1 MSFKVKTRY
10 EKMKKIIS
18 LEPLY
23 LIKNY
28 LPEPLTIILID
39 RVKKSL
45 INQFTIEGANTS
57 LECGVVPIFHE
68 INDAEVSFYV
78 DGYQWTNFEDFM
90 QIKKLILR
98 NYSNQRLDV
107 MLLRRNEELKTS

>member
-1 MSFKVKTRY
+1 
-10 EKMKKIIS
+10 MKKIIS

-28 LPEPLTIILID
+28 LPGPLTIILID
-39 RVKKSL
+39 KVKESL
-45 INQFTIEGANTS
+45 INQFTIEGTNKS
-57 LECGVVPIFHE
+57 FECGVVPIFHE
-68 INDAEVSFYV
+68 INDTEVSFYL
-78 DGYQWTNFEDFM
+78 DGYQWTNFEDFI

-107 MLLRRNEELKTS
+107 MMLRLN